1 MHYTIFETKW
11 GFFGLVADGKRLVG
25 TFLPDTER
33 RVLEAIRQHWPEA
46 TQHADALPP
55 FRRQVIDY
63 FEGKRKAFAVDIDV
77 SRMTPFRQA
86 VLEACRR
93 IPYGQTA
100 SYGDLAQAAGKPGAA
115 RAAGST
121 MACNPLP
128 LVVPCHRVLCSDGT
142 IGGFSSPR
150 GVEQKKRLL
159 ALEDAPAIATK
170 TSKRRGGTRAA

>member
-1 MHYTIFETKW
+1 MDYSIFKTTW
-11 GFFGLVADGKRLVG
+11 GFFGLVADGKRLLG
-25 TFLPDTER
+25 TFLPDTEQ
-33 RVLEAIRQHWPEA
+33 RVLAAIRRHWPDA
-46 TQHADALPP
+46 TEHADALPP

-63 FEGKRKAFAVDIDV
+63 FEGKRKTFNVDIDV
-77 SRMTPFRQA
+77 SHMTPFRQA
-86 VLEACRR
+86 VIEACRR

-100 SYGDLAQAAGKPGAA
+100 SYGDLARAAGNPGAA

-159 ALEDAPAIATK
+159 TLEDAPAIVTK
-170 TSKRRGGTRAA
+170 ASRHRGGTRVA